1 MSISRNL
8 VLNYLLACVIVTI
21 SFSLLTSCTK
31 SETKRE
37 IASASADFVE
47 PTDPVHESTL
57 PFEQST
63 TEDETTTKVT
73 ITTKPS
79 AEPTT
84 LPTTEPT
91 TEAVTTKPVEKTTK
105 KTTKKTTVKTEKT
118 KSTTTKKAETSQ
130 TTTEDVP
137 QPEPEAIAE
146 RPEKLSPEL
155 RDRVASAQP
164 DELIGI
170 IIDIVRPTDEEV
182 DARVLAEYG
191 LSYPYSEPD
200 TIPVIEPSPD
210 GGYSPPFVPEEM
222 KYFDAFDEVMR
233 SEYISRI
240 EAFLDGYVPKERKSV
255 WYTVNPKSIMLDATV
270 KEILL
275 YTTAPQVASIYLH
288 ESSFDD
294 VSDPEP
300 SIEVGE
306 PEPSIEEE

>member
-1 MSISRNL
+1 MSINRNL

-31 SETKRE
+31 SEAKRE

-47 PTDPVHESTL
+47 PTGPVHESTL

-118 KSTTTKKAETSQ
+118 KSTTTKKSETVK

-137 QPEPEAIAE
+137 LPKPEASAE
-146 RPEKLSPEL
+146 RPEKLSQEL

-170 IIDIVRPTDEEV
+170 EIIIVRPTDEEIN
-182 DARVLAEYG
+182 ARVLAEYG
-191 LSYPYSEPD
+191 LSYPFSEPD
-200 TIPVIEPSPD
+200 TVPVIEPSPD
-210 GGYSPPFVPEEM
+210 GSPAEEPEEM
-222 KYFDAFDEVMR
+222 KYFNAFDEVKS
-233 SEYISRI
+233 SEYVARI
-240 EAFLDGYVPKERKSV
+240 EAFLDGYVPEERKPV
-255 WYTVNPKSIMLDATV
+255 WYTKFSTSIWLDANV
-270 KEILL
+270 EEILL
-275 YTTAPQVASIYLH
+275 YTAAPQVERIDMY
-288 ESSFDD
+288 EVSFDD
-294 VSDPEP
+294 VGEPEP

-306 PEPSIEEE
+306 PESSIEEE

>member
-1 MSISRNL
+1 MRIKPIK
-8 VLNYLLACVIVTI
+8 VLLAVLFAIILLCACAKGDKASLEPPATVDVT
-21 SFSLLTSCTK
+21 SESLPT
-31 SETKRE
+31 E
-37 IASASADFVE
+37 AS
-47 PTDPVHESTL
+47 T
-57 PFEQST
+57 
-63 TEDETTTKVT
+63 
-73 ITTKPS
+73 
-79 AEPTT
+79 EPTT
-84 LPTTEPT
+84 EPTQPTTEPSSEQTTQPTTEATTQPT

-137 QPEPEAIAE
+137 LPEPEAIAE
-146 RPEKLSPEL
+146 RPEKLSQEL

-170 IIDIVRPTDEEV
+170 IIDIVRPTDEEI

-210 GGYSPPFVPEEM
+210 GGFSPPVVPEEM

-240 EAFLDGYVPKERKSV
+240 EAFLDGYVPEERKAV
-255 WYTVNPKSIMLDATV
+255 WYTANPSSITLDATV
-270 KEILL
+270 EEILL
-275 YTTAPQVASIYLH
+275 YTAAPQVEMIYLH
-288 ESSFDD
+288 EPTFDD
-294 VSDPEP
+294 VSDPENAVEVSDP
-300 SIEVGE
+300 EPAVEVGE
-306 PEPSIEEE
+306 PESSVEEE

>member
-1 MSISRNL
+1 MRIKPIK
-8 VLNYLLACVIVTI
+8 VLLAALSAIILLSACAKGDKASLEPPATVDVT
-21 SFSLLTSCTK
+21 SESL
-31 SETKRE
+31 
-37 IASASADFVE
+37 
-47 PTDPVHESTL
+47 PTEAP
-57 PFEQST
+57 
-63 TEDETTTKVT
+63 TE
-73 ITTKPS
+73 
-79 AEPTT
+79 
-84 LPTTEPT
+84 PTTEPT
-91 TEAVTTKPVEKTTK
+91 TEATEPTTEPTTQPTTEATTEAVTTKPTEKTTV
-105 KTTKKTTVKTEKT
+105 KTTAKTTVKTEKT

-137 QPEPEAIAE
+137 LPEPEAIAE

-155 RDRVASAQP
+155 RNRVASAQP

-170 IIDIVRPTDEEV
+170 IIDIVRPTDEEI
-182 DARVLAEYG
+182 DARVLSEYG

-210 GGYSPPFVPEEM
+210 GGYSPPVVPEEM

-240 EAFLDGYVPKERKSV
+240 EAFLDGYVPEERKTV

-270 KEILL
+270 EEILL

-288 ESSFDD
+288 EPSFDD

-300 SIEVGE
+300 AVEVGE

>member
-1 MSISRNL
+1 MRIKPIK
-8 VLNYLLACVIVTI
+8 VLLAILSAIILLSACAKEDKTYPEPPATVDVT
-21 SFSLLTSCTK
+21 SESLPTEAPT
-31 SETKRE
+31 
-37 IASASADFVE
+37 E
-47 PTDPVHESTL
+47 PAT
-57 PFEQST
+57 
-63 TEDETTTKVT
+63 
-73 ITTKPS
+73 
-79 AEPTT
+79 EPTT
-84 LPTTEPT
+84 EEVTQSLTEPTTEPTTQPTTEAT
-91 TEAVTTKPVEKTTK
+91 TEAVTTKPTEKTTV
-105 KTTKKTTVKTEKT
+105 KTTAKTTVKTEKT

-137 QPEPEAIAE
+137 LPEPEAIAE

-155 RDRVASAQP
+155 RNRVASAQP

-170 IIDIVRPTDEEV
+170 IIDIVRPTDEEI
-182 DARVLAEYG
+182 DARVLSEYG

-210 GGYSPPFVPEEM
+210 GGYSPPVVPEEM

-240 EAFLDGYVPKERKSV
+240 EAFLDGYVPEERKTV

-270 KEILL
+270 EEILL

-288 ESSFDD
+288 EPSFDD

-300 SIEVGE
+300 AIEVSE

>member
-1 MSISRNL
+1 MRIKPIK
-8 VLNYLLACVIVTI
+8 VLLAILSAIILLSACAKGDKASLEPPATVDVT
-21 SFSLLTSCTK
+21 SESLPTEAPT
-31 SETKRE
+31 
-37 IASASADFVE
+37 E
-47 PTDPVHESTL
+47 PAT
-57 PFEQST
+57 
-63 TEDETTTKVT
+63 
-73 ITTKPS
+73 
-79 AEPTT
+79 EPTT
-84 LPTTEPT
+84 EEVTQSLTEPTTEPTTQPTTEAT
-91 TEAVTTKPVEKTTK
+91 TEAVTTKPTEKTTV
-105 KTTKKTTVKTEKT
+105 KTTAKTTVKTEKT

-137 QPEPEAIAE
+137 LPEPEAIAE

-155 RDRVASAQP
+155 RNRVASAQP

-170 IIDIVRPTDEEV
+170 IIDIVRPTDEEI
-182 DARVLAEYG
+182 DARVLSEYG

-210 GGYSPPFVPEEM
+210 GGYSPPVVPEEM
-222 KYFDAFDEVMR
+222 KYFDVFDEVMR

-240 EAFLDGYVPKERKSV
+240 EAFLDGYVPEERKTV

-270 KEILL
+270 EEILL

-288 ESSFDD
+288 EPSFDD

-300 SIEVGE
+300 AVEVSE